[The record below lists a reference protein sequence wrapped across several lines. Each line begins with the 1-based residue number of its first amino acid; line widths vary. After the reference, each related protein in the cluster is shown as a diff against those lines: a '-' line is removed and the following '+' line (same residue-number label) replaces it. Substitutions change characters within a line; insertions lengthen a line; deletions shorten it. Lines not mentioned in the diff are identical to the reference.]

1 MLAFSFESS
10 FVDAYDVQGHRSHFT
25 VHVCHVLRTPIASI
39 DHMNVQ
45 LPVQVF
51 KMRLRSNVYWNV
63 TVVKPYSFV
72 LRASPAQHHFFLQ
85 NEVKVNM
92 E

>member
-1 MLAFSFESS
+1 VGFSFESS
-10 FVDAYDVQGHRSHFT
+10 FVDAYDVQESRSQRSFYY
-25 VHVCHVLRTPIASI
+25 VCYVLRTAITSI

-72 LRASPAQHHFFLQ
+72 LSRCYHHL
-85 NEVKVNM
+85 
-92 E
+92 